1 MRFYRYRL
9 GALFIAIPA
18 LVVACWQLTSP
29 EAEAAAAKRKL
40 AMILPGSIQDA
51 DWNTI
56 GYAALQ
62 EVGKAYDLQVSHTES
77 VPIGDVERVSREYI
91 NAGYEMLIYHSG
103 AFPTIPM
110 KLAPQFPK
118 VNFIQ
123 QSGKLADVPNN
134 VWMLGRKWYQGFYVL
149 GAIGALSTKTNKIG
163 YIGGVRIP
171 DSVAVVNAIQQ
182 AIKEYNPSVQLL
194 HNHVGD
200 FNDPVKAR
208 QVADTQIAAGV
219 DFIVVFVNLGVYGV
233 AEAVKASGKPVL
245 FTTFHTDKPD
255 LAPKNLVVSLT
266 SHFEVPYKD
275 IVGRVL
281 KGERTGYYEL
291 RPGSGMELS
300 DIRNVS
306 PQVATKA
313 KAIFKEVVA
322 GKPLPEITD
331 RIISP

>member
-1 MRFYRYRL
+1 MRRDRRTLWAFV
-9 GALFIAIPA
+9 IAIPA
-18 LVVACWQLTSP
+18 LVVAWQASP
-29 EAEAAAAKRKL
+29 PEVEAAVAKRKL

-51 DWNTI
+51 DWNTV
-56 GYAALQ
+56 GYIALQ
-62 EVGKAYDLQVSHTES
+62 ELAKAYDLQVSHTES

-118 VNFIQ
+118 TSFIQ

-134 VWMLGRKWYQGFYVL
+134 IWMVGRKWYQGFYVL
-149 GAIGALSTKTNKIG
+149 GALGALSTKTNKIG

-182 AIKEYNPSVQLL
+182 AIKEYNPSAQLL

-208 QVADTQIAAGV
+208 QVAETQIAAGV

-255 LAPKNLVVSLT
+255 LAPKNLVASLT
-266 SHFEVPYKD
+266 SHFEVPYKE
-275 IVGRVL
+275 IVARVL

-300 DIRNVS
+300 DIRNVP
-306 PQVATKA
+306 PQVAIKG
-313 KAIFKEVVA
+313 KAIFREVVA
-322 GKPLPEITD
+322 GKALPEITD
-331 RIISP
+331 RIVSP